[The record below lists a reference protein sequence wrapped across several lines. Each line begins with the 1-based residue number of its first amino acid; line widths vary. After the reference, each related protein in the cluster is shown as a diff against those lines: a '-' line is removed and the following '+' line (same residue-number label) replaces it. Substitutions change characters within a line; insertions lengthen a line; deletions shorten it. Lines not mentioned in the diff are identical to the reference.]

1 MKEWLAKTVGG
12 AALASAEAESAM
24 ATIMEGEATPAQIGA
39 FLAALRTRG
48 ETVEEIAGFARAMRS
63 RATRVATK
71 REPLVDTCGT
81 GGDAV
86 KSFNISTAAAL
97 VAAAAGAAVAKHGN
111 RAVTSKAG
119 SADVLEAL
127 GVRLDLDAGATGRC
141 IDTVG
146 IGFLFARSHHPAMR
160 HAAPVRAELG
170 IRTVFNVL
178 GPLTNP
184 AGAKRQVI
192 GVYDAVWCEPLA
204 NVLLQLGT
212 EHAIVVHGEAGID
225 EIATFGTTRFASV
238 RDGAVRTGTLDA
250 TSLGLPES
258 DPTAI
263 APGADAAENAALLGA
278 VLDGERGARRDIVL
292 ANAAASLFVAGI
304 APSLR
309 EGVPMAAAA
318 IDSGAARQ
326 KLRDLVEFTKREA
339 PNPA

>member
-1 MKEWLAKTVGG
+1 MKEWLAKIVSGTVLS
-12 AALASAEAESAM
+12 ALEAETAM
-24 ATIMEGEATPAQIGA
+24 ATVMEGEATPAQIGA
-39 FLAALRTRG
+39 FLSALRTRG
-48 ETVEEIAGFARAMRS
+48 ESVEEISGFARAMRA
-63 RATRVATK
+63 RATRVETH
-71 REPLVDTCGT
+71 RQSLVDTCGT
-81 GGDAV
+81 GGDAI

-127 GVRLDLDAGATGRC
+127 GVRLDLDAAATGRC
-141 IDTVG
+141 IDAVG

-184 AGAKRQVI
+184 AGAERQVI
-192 GVYDAVWCEPLA
+192 GVYDAAWCEPLA
-204 NVLLQLGT
+204 HVLLHLGT
-212 EHAIVVHGEAGID
+212 RHALVVHGEAGID
-225 EIATFGTTRFASV
+225 EIATFGTTRFASA

-250 TSLGLPES
+250 ATLGLAES
-258 DPTAI
+258 DPAAI
-263 APGADAAENAALLGA
+263 APGEDAAGNAALLEA
-278 VLDGERGARRDIVL
+278 VLEGERGARRDIVL

-304 APSLR
+304 APSIR

-318 IDSGAARQ
+318 IDAGAARQ
-326 KLRDLVEFTKREA
+326 KLRDLVAFTEREA
-339 PNPA
+339 PIPA